1 MALINEEAQ
10 MKELRLQ
17 DLKYASGNEVAINVN
32 CKFLNR
38 LKENVG
44 DYFYIANTKK
54 NGGKHIV
61 FSPRQAF
68 DIYNRLFNTIYPS
81 FGGIILPLTEGYC
94 KIVRNI
100 KKEDMKLLF
109 IDNSMNRILYQIN
122 SF

>member
-1 MALINEEAQ
+1 MALINEETQ
-10 MKELRLQ
+10 MKELKLQ

-68 DIYNRLFNTIYPS
+68 DIYNRLI
-81 FGGIILPLTEGYC
+81 
-94 KIVRNI
+94 KIFKSKINI
-100 KKEDMKLLF
+100 KDF
-109 IDNSMNRILYQIN
+109 IFKCFY
-122 SF
+122 